1 MRRLALRRFPNEV
14 VRRRQG
20 AGGGFNIYGEP
31 EPGAVVTAVLP
42 ASVQPLSL
50 EDQNFVGG
58 AQLMERLRVYV
69 PTGIERVVG
78 TGDNLLWGGD
88 NLLWGGAP
96 LQWGGFTGYISSD
109 RNPLAAAFDDRGADE
124 VEYAGVIYIVEES
137 QLWRGSY
144 CRAVLLR
151 ET

>member
-20 AGGGFNIYGEP
+20 AGGFNEFGEF

-50 EDQNFVGG
+50 EDQNFVVG
-58 AQLMERLRVYV
+58 AQLMERLKLYV

-78 TGDNLLWGGD
+78 TGDVLAWGGD
-88 NLLWGGAP
+88 NLLWGGQP
-96 LQWGGFTGYISSD
+96 LQWGYISGD
-109 RNPLAAAFDDRGADE
+109 LNPLAAAFDDRGADE
-124 VEYAGVIYIVEES
+124 VEYAGVIYTVEES

>member
-20 AGGGFNIYGEP
+20 AGGFNEFDEF

-50 EDQNFVGG
+50 EDQNFVVG
-58 AQLMERLRVYV
+58 AQLMERLKVYV

-78 TGDNLLWGGD
+78 TGDVLAWGGD
-88 NLLWGGAP
+88 NLLWGGQP
-96 LQWGGFTGYISSD
+96 LQWGGFTGYISGD
-109 RNPLAAAFDDRGADE
+109 LNPLAAAFDDRGADE
-124 VEYAGVIYIVEES
+124 VEYAGVIYTVEES
-137 QLWRGSY
+137 QLWRGSH